1 MAPLICLPAITALV
15 LIIRTTRTDL
25 SDLVPVHKDFAG
37 HVLLSWHELERYR
50 SALRQGG
57 ISNGTPVRI
66 LGYMAEGAKSAQKGE
81 LVSYF
86 VLLPNP
92 GNALHPAHR
101 FGDQMIGVR
110 LPEGAN
116 ARYLNAQLVWASGN
130 VQILPG
136 DPNGNNP
143 LYLIVDAVVE
153 PAAQAD
159 IAIHFR

>member
-37 HVLLSWHELERYR
+37 HVLLSWRELERSR
-50 SALRQGG
+50 NALRQGG
-57 ISNGTPVRI
+57 VSNGTPVRV
-66 LGYMAEGAKSAQKGE
+66 LGYMVEDARPAHTGE

-101 FGDQMIGVR
+101 FGDQMIAVR

-116 ARYLNAQLVWASGN
+116 ARYENAHLVWASGK
-130 VQILPG
+130 VRILAG